1 MGCEAQLARKCL
13 FTPILLQMILTY
25 KVGQTDLVFGVH
37 QASLVSLC
45 RQHYKSVCRGYDL
58 CHPG

>member
-25 KVGQTDLVFGVH
+25 KVGQTDLVFGV
-37 QASLVSLC
+37 QSGFIS
-45 RQHYKSVCRGYDL
+45 KSVQATLQVCVQRL
-58 CHPG
+58 